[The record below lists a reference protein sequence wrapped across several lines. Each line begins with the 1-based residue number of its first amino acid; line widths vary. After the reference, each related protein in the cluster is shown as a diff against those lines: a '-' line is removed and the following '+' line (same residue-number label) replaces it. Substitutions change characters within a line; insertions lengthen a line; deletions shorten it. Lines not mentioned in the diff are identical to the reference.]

1 MLINLREQNLP
12 LKKIGEIN
20 SHPLFPLNL
29 EYASPARGKW
39 TIAHLSMLIPD
50 SYQIYIGAI
59 CCLRGVV
66 LSAAEDGMMNRF
78 SMIHIKDF
86 DMIDTSMENFLIDGV
101 TEILHGTEKLPPS
114 VLIFTTCIHHFVA
127 CDMKLVLRRLKE
139 KFPETDFTECFM
151 TPTMRKKI
159 APDDMMR
166 KQLYAA
172 LEPVEKKNNSVNIIG
187 NCFPL
192 KKTSD
197 IFLLLDANG
206 FSVKDICTCRNY
218 SEYKRMAESTINIFS
233 VPSAKFAVTELERRL
248 NQECLYLPASYTFSE
263 IEKNILN
270 LTQKMK
276 LKKFCGFKT
285 LSEYIEDKKNHLAK
299 KIREVK
305 NTIGNSPIAIDI
317 TATTRPFNMGRLLL
331 ENDFN
336 LFRIYADAVS
346 SDDMKDFDWIKNNFP
361 EIEVHAVT
369 DYRCRFASTPPELCG
384 KKIIAIGQKAAHFLN
399 TDNFVNMIENDGDW
413 GFDAAC
419 NLMENICDA
428 FKNKKDMRSI
438 VQIKAWGCKA

>member
-12 LKKIGEIN
+12 LKKISEIK
-20 SHPLFPLNL
+20 SHPLFPPNL
-29 EYASPARGKW
+29 EYSSPARGKW

-86 DMIDTSMENFLIDGV
+86 DMIDTSMENFVIDGV
-101 TEILHGTEKLPPS
+101 TEILNGTEKLPPS

-139 KFPETDFTECFM
+139 KFSGTDFTECFM
-151 TPTMRKKI
+151 TPTMRKKM

-172 LEPVEKKNNSVNIIG
+172 LEPVDKKNNSVNIIG
-187 NCFPL
+187 NCFAL

-197 IFLLLDANG
+197 IFLLLKENG
-206 FSVKDICTCRNY
+206 FSVKDICTCKNY
-218 SEYKRMAESTINIFS
+218 HEYKRMAESTLNIFS
-233 VPSAKFAVTELERRL
+233 VPSAKAAATELEQRL
-248 NQECLYLPASYTFSE
+248 NQECLYLPASYTFPE
-263 IEKNILN
+263 IEKYLN
-270 LTQKMK
+270 LIAARMN
-276 LKKFCGFKT
+276 LKNFCGFKT
-285 LSEYIEDKKNHLAK
+285 LSEYIEEKKNHLTE

-305 NTIGNSPIAIDI
+305 KTIGNTPIAIDI

-346 SDDMKDFDWIKNNFP
+346 PDDMEDFEWIKNNFP
-361 EIEVHAVT
+361 ETEVHAVT
-369 DYRCRFASTPPELCG
+369 DYRCRFTSTPPELCG
-384 KKIIAIGQKAAHFLN
+384 KTIIAIGQKAAHFLN
-399 TDNFVNMIENDGDW
+399 TDNFVNMIENDGEW
-413 GFDAAC
+413 GFAASF
-419 NLMENICDA
+419 NLMENIYDA

-438 VQIKAWGCKA
+438 VQIKAWGCMA